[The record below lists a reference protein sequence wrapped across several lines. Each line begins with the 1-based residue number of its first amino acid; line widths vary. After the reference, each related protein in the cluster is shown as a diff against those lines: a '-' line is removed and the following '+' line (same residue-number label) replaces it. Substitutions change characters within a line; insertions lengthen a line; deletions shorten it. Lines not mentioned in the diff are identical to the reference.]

1 MQKTYT
7 PKEDEI
13 TTAWY
18 LVDANERNLGRL
30 STQIASILLGK
41 HKPIFTPGVDI
52 GDYVVVINAERI
64 TVTGTKLDDKVYYH
78 YTGYPSGL
86 KEITLREQLTK
97 HPERV
102 IKRAVW
108 GMLPHNRFGRKVLKK
123 LKIYPGPDHPHSAQQ
138 PKPLE

>member
-108 GMLPHNRFGRKVLKK
+108 GMLPHNKFGRKVLKK